1 MNKPRLSKIASAIVI
16 AVGLST
22 SAMAADTSSSMRGK
36 ILSPTGEAANNVKI
50 TVIHE
55 PSKTSR
61 EFMTNDSGN
70 FTAKGLRVGGPY
82 TVIIDSDTFSDTTLD
97 NIFLSLGD
105 THRIS
110 EQLQEDSIERI
121 QVTGSNI
128 LQKSGGS
135 NSIFGADLIKNVPS
149 FNRDI
154 KDVARLNPLASING
168 NGELIIAG
176 GNPRSNSLTVD
187 GIGQNDDFGL
197 NFGGYPTE
205 QPPVSLDA
213 IEQISVDV
221 SPFSASKGNF
231 GGGTINA
238 VTKSGTNDFKF
249 SGFAETSTPDM
260 AGDVQSIQT
269 ISEDGR
275 NVVDDS
281 GHQTFETK
289 TVKPIKKQT
298 RFGFNVGGPIIEDK
312 LFFFVNY
319 SNWSSELEM
328 DYGFEGSDATHEY
341 NVSQAQFDEFN
352 TILSDVYGR
361 TDSLGGD
368 PKDTNET
375 LFAKLSWNI
384 NPDHRLDFSY
394 QWQDDQDERNAGTG
408 GTTVSMASNRYTYA
422 TTFNNFST
430 KIYSDWSNDF
440 STEMGISY
448 KDVSTT
454 SDTNSDIGQITAI
467 TEFRGPKFVFGQDE
481 FRHANESGTE
491 NLTLSLAATYL
502 MDDHEINF
510 GIQYED
516 LSLYNLFGANSLG
529 SWEFASFEDFAAR
542 DLARYGEFS
551 YQNAYT
557 GNTKDLAYN
566 VSRSQLS
573 LYVEDNFD
581 LTDDI
586 NVTAGVRYERLS
598 SSDKPTLNTAFQNTY
613 GYTNQE
619 NLDGIDII
627 LPRVN
632 IEWFY
637 SENLTLSAGVGRF
650 QGGIPNVWYNNPFQN
665 DGITLVA
672 ASSNSID
679 AYYDDDRLVDP
690 DFAVPGEIISS
701 LEKGAGSTNY
711 TDPNFKLPS
720 SWRSRIAADFTFDIA
735 GLGDNFNWST
745 ELMYHVKENE
755 AVWTNTALINPITAA
770 DGERLIYE
778 SRYIDDLEDNF
789 DIQMTNA
796 KDDGRSIIFSTAL
809 AKQWDNGLSMT
820 MSYAHQDVEENHA
833 GSSSRA
839 QSNYKHN
846 VIQSR
851 NVDFVA
857 RGNYEVEHNLK
868 INLGYEAE
876 LIAGYK
882 TNINLFFERRSG
894 RPFSWVSGAYRDDA
908 FGDTR
913 DFYSNSA
920 YLAYIPSGA
929 DDPNVNWDDSQMS
942 WAELE
947 VQLNKAGI
955 NERGQILDRNTGTQ
969 PWVTTMDLSIKQQIP
984 GFAEGHKGEVFLM
997 VDNFANLLNDDW
1009 GVEKRMSFPQ
1019 QSIYD
1024 FGGLDDD
1031 GKYIIDKVFGGVDT
1045 RSYDRTVLGSSGWQM
1060 KVGVNYRF

>member
-1 MNKPRLSKIASAIVI
+1 
-16 AVGLST
+16 
-22 SAMAADTSSSMRGK
+22 
-36 ILSPTGEAANNVKI
+36 
-50 TVIHE
+50 
-55 PSKTSR
+55 
-61 EFMTNDSGN
+61 
-70 FTAKGLRVGGPY
+70 
-82 TVIIDSDTFSDTTLD
+82 
-97 NIFLSLGD
+97 
-105 THRIS
+105 
-110 EQLQEDSIERI
+110 
-121 QVTGSNI
+121 
-128 LQKSGGS
+128 
-135 NSIFGADLIKNVPS
+135 
-149 FNRDI
+149 
-154 KDVARLNPLASING
+154 
-168 NGELIIAG
+168 
-176 GNPRSNSLTVD
+176 
-187 GIGQNDDFGL
+187 
-197 NFGGYPTE
+197 
-205 QPPVSLDA
+205 
-213 IEQISVDV
+213 
-221 SPFSASKGNF
+221 
-231 GGGTINA
+231 
-238 VTKSGTNDFKF
+238 
-249 SGFAETSTPDM
+249 
-260 AGDVQSIQT
+260 
-269 ISEDGR
+269 
-275 NVVDDS
+275 
-281 GHQTFETK
+281 
-289 TVKPIKKQT
+289 
-298 RFGFNVGGPIIEDK
+298 
-312 LFFFVNY
+312 
-319 SNWSSELEM
+319 
-328 DYGFEGSDATHEY
+328 
-341 NVSQAQFDEFN
+341 
-352 TILSDVYGR
+352 
-361 TDSLGGD
+361 
-368 PKDTNET
+368 
-375 LFAKLSWNI
+375 
-384 NPDHRLDFSY
+384 
-394 QWQDDQDERNAGTG
+394 
-408 GTTVSMASNRYTYA
+408 
-422 TTFNNFST
+422 
-430 KIYSDWSNDF
+430 
-440 STEMGISY
+440 MGISY

-467 TEFRGPKFVFGQDE
+467 TEFCGPKFVFGQDE

-573 LYVEDNFD
+573 LFVEDTFY
-581 LTDDI
+581 LIDDI

-598 SSDKPTLNTAFQNTY
+598 TSDKPTLNTAFQDTY
-613 GYTNQE
+613 GYNNQE

-632 IEWFY
+632 VDWFV
-637 SENLTLSAGVGRF
+637 SEDLKLSAGIGRF

-778 SRYIDDLEDNF
+778 SRYTDDLEDNF

-882 TNINLFFERRSG
+882 TNINLFFKRRSG

-955 NERGQILDRNTGTQ
+955 SERGQILDRNTGTQ
-969 PWVTTMDLSIKQQIP
+969 PWVTTMDLSINQQIP

-1031 GKYIIDKVFGGVDT
+1031 GKYIIDKVFGGVNT